1 MNAFDRPSEQDH
13 VAPDGSDL
21 GQVIPFPPGG
31 RDGRNHSEV
40 DWTFSTDIH
49 WVDGADG
56 AWLRKELADVVRAL
70 LVWASHDMNDVAE
83 GNRGEERRA
92 A

>member
-1 MNAFDRPSEQDH
+1 MNAFGHPSEQDD
-13 VAPDGSDL
+13 AAMSGPDV
-21 GQVIPFPPGG
+21 GQVIPFPRGG

-40 DWTFSTDIH
+40 DWTFTTDIH

-56 AWLRKELADVVRAL
+56 AWLRKELAGVVRAL
-70 LVWASHDMNDVAE
+70 LVWASHDMNDTAE
-83 GNRGEERRA
+83 GHHGEEA